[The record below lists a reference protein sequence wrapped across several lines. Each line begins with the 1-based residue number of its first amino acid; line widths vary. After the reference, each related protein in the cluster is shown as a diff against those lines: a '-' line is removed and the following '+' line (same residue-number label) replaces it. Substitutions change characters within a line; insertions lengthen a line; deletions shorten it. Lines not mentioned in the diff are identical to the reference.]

1 MLFLFSTNI
10 YFKNSLKPSNFMQ
23 EEYFKWH
30 SPHLGMDIEML
41 TYGHAGYPIIIFPST
56 MGRYY
61 ESKDFKLIESVR
73 WYIEQ
78 GLVRIYAP
86 DSVDRHSW
94 YNRDIHPADKVRN
107 HECYDKMVRWEI
119 VETIRQRTG
128 SPRVAVSGASFG
140 GFHAANFAF
149 RHPDVVS
156 HLFSMSGAFDI
167 KSFMNGYYD
176 DNVYFNNP
184 VDYLQ
189 GLNHP
194 DLWQMKIILGTSEWD
209 ICRPSNEQLSAIL
222 NSKGVAHWL
231 DMRGWVSHDWALWRE
246 MFPHYLSMI

>member
-1 MLFLFSTNI
+1 MLCYFFSAIFISNS
-10 YFKNSLKPSNFMQ
+10 FKIIQLYARRIFQMALSA
-23 EEYFKWH
+23 
-30 SPHLGMDIEML
+30 LG
-41 TYGHAGYPIIIFPST
+41 HGYRNAHVWSRRLSCHYFPST

-167 KSFMNGYYD
+167 KSFMNGYFD
-176 DNVYFNNP
+176 DSVYFNNP

-222 NSKGVAHWL
+222 ASKGVAHWL
-231 DMRGWVSHDWALWRE
+231 DMRGWVSHDWALWRD

>member
-1 MLFLFSTNI
+1 M
-10 YFKNSLKPSNFMQ
+10 K

-30 SPHLGMDIEML
+30 SPHIGRDIEML
-41 TYGHAGYPIIIFPST
+41 TYGHAGYPVIIFPST

-73 WYIEQ
+73 WFVEN
-78 GLVRIYAP
+78 GLVRLYCP
-86 DSVDRHSW
+86 DSIDRLSW
-94 YNRDIHPADKVRN
+94 YNREVHPSVKVLN
-107 HECYDKMVRWEI
+107 HIQYDKLIRWEI
-119 VETIRQRTG
+119 IETIRNHTG

-167 KSFMNGYYD
+167 RMFMNGYFD

-184 VDYLQ
+184 VDYLP

-194 DLWQMKIILGTSEWD
+194 DLWRMKIILGTSEWD
-209 ICRPSNEQLSAIL
+209 ICRPANEQLSGIL
-222 NSKGVAHWL
+222 RGKGVDHWL
-231 DMRGWVSHDWALWRE
+231 DMRGWVQHDWPLWRE